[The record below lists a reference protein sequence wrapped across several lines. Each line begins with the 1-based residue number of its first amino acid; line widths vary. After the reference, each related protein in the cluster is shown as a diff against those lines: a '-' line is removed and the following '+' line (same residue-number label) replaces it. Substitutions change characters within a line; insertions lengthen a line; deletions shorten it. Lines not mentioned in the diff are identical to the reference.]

1 MKRKWVIVGKKNS
14 GKTKIADFIEGKED
28 KKSSSIDFYYRN
40 NTIEVPSEY
49 LEVNYLNNIII
60 MISQNHAI
68 GTLFIISADD
78 DNLVYP
84 PNFSKSFTRPCATII
99 TKIDLVN
106 KDKLEKLYDKAL
118 EIGPKNIFLVSNKT
132 KKGLDGLKKFV
143 KDVSLGEIHY

>member
-14 GKTKIADFIEGKED
+14 GKTTVADFIEGKKD
-28 KKSSSIDFYYRN
+28 KKSSSLDLYYRE

-68 GTLFIISADD
+68 GTLFILSAEDD
-78 DNLVYP
+78 VVYP
-84 PNFSKSFTRPCATII
+84 PNFGKSFTRPTATII

-106 KDKLEKLYDKAL
+106 KDKLEKIYKKAL
-118 EIGPKNIFLVSNKT
+118 EIGANNIFLISNKT
-132 KKGLDGLKKFV
+132 RKGLVELNNFI
-143 KDVSLGEIHY
+143 KDVSLSEVHY